1 MPRSIQSGSGI
12 GSRLAAALLI
22 TTGVLAVIPATARA
36 LTDPGTPRKDVHV
49 GRDDDNAANPLI
61 QPPGVQAPQHMNNAD
76 VLFGRDNDDLL
87 IGNRGSD
94 TLLGGADDDILI
106 GGPDRGQQPSSDV
119 LVGDTGN
126 DVAIWSPGDGN
137 DGFVA
142 NEDYDT
148 AIFGLITLNQD
159 GSVALH
165 RADNR
170 QLPTATVDAQPDVGC
185 QLVAVPVSADFG
197 YQFLVRLFVH
207 GTQVA
212 TMRLK
217 DVEQVLCPSPYPGTV
232 RRALLGVSNP
242 QFRSVPLT
250 SISGVPGAIIAPSQ

>member
-1 MPRSIQSGSGI
+1 MHHTTQTARGVS
-12 GSRLAAALLI
+12 SRVAAVMLI
-22 TTGVLAVIPATARA
+22 TAVSVALIPATARA
-36 LTDPGTPRKDVHV
+36 LTDPGTPRKDVHI
-49 GRDDDNAANPLI
+49 GQDDDNAANPLI
-61 QPPGVQAPQHMNNAD
+61 QPPGVQTPQHMSDAD

-106 GGPDRGQQPSSDV
+106 GGPDRSRQPSSDV

-126 DVAIWSPGDGN
+126 DVAVWSPGDGN

-148 AIFGLITLNQD
+148 AIFAPIKLNRD

-170 QLPTATVDAQPDVGC
+170 QLPTATIDAQPDLNC
-185 QLVAVPVSADFG
+185 QLVAVPAAADFG
-197 YQFLVRLFVH
+197 YQYLLRFFVH
-207 GTQVA
+207 GTLVA
-212 TMRLK
+212 TTRLK
-217 DVEQVLCPSPYPGTV
+217 DVEQVLCPSPYSGTV
-232 RRALLGVSNP
+232 RRALLSATNP
-242 QFRSVPLT
+242 QFRAVPLT
-250 SISGVPGAIIAPSQ
+250 SIGGAPGAIIAST

>member
-1 MPRSIQSGSGI
+1 MHRSSHSAGGI
-12 GSRLAAALLI
+12 TSRFGATLLVAAVSIAL
-22 TTGVLAVIPATARA
+22 IPAAARA
-36 LTDPGTPRKDVHV
+36 LTDPGTPRKDVHI
-49 GRDDDNAANPLI
+49 GQDDDNAANPLI
-61 QPPGVQAPQHMNNAD
+61 QPPGVPAPQHMSNAD

-94 TLLGGADDDILI
+94 TLLGGADDDVLV
-106 GGPDRGQQPSSDV
+106 GGPDRGLQPSSDV

-148 AIFGLITLNQD
+148 AIFAPIMLNHD

-170 QLPTATVDAQPDVGC
+170 QLPMATIDAQPNLTC
-185 QLVAVPVSADFG
+185 QLVPVPASANFG
-197 YQFLVRLFVH
+197 YQYLVRFFVH
-207 GTQVA
+207 DTQVA

-217 DVEQVLCPSPYPGTV
+217 DVEQVLCPSPRAGTV
-232 RRALLGVSNP
+232 MRALLGASSP
-242 QFRSVPLT
+242 RFRSVSLT
-250 SISGVPGAIIAPSQ
+250 SIGGVPGAIIAPS